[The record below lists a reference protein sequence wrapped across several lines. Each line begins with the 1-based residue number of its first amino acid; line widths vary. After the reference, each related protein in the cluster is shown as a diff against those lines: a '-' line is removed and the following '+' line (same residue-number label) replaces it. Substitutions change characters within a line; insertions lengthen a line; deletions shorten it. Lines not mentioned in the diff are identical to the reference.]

1 VRNARRERALCY
13 YPSRMSA
20 PARPTHRPWEPE
32 ALELPL
38 EPPRRVPPSYPVIVP
53 SDGEDERDDVA
64 RGERAG
70 SYVVV
75 IDIA

>member
-1 VRNARRERALCY
+1 
-13 YPSRMSA
+13 MSA
-20 PARPTHRPWEPE
+20 PARPVHRPWEPE

-38 EPPRRVPPSYPVIVP
+38 EPPRRGPSSYPLVVNN
-53 SDGEDERDDVA
+53 DGEDERDDVA